1 MAMAHPLPSYGQRAL
16 LRRRGRSSSA
26 PPPPDITRLREMLR
40 PLDPT
45 VVSTIRQNAKAGW
58 QAEAETISRSA
69 TSYSA
74 MHSAKRLDEPTQFRV
89 RPESPNRMNKPHP
102 ENVFLVTRL
111 KKIPNYFDPDEAASV
126 KYGGSAKS
134 RLNSYVQE
142 NKESIEK
149 VMKKNA
155 IQKRPQSSTSVAD
168 RQRVKM
174 RTVFGDVPGQAVEAW
189 TKLSNDKDKAAIEK
203 TINDVLPSRPAS
215 SKAAT
220 PKPPTPTEVAG
231 RVSPPKSSPRRES
244 GKRRTMPSLRAKPA
258 QGSAEEIY
266 SATRWMKRAGNQ
278 ENENVRRLMSALRKA
293 PPRKL
298 QLEGPHFHI
307 TDYSSMFAP
316 APRETFYDFQI
327 HPEWHQPWHKQY
339 ESRIATKA

>member
-1 MAMAHPLPSYGQRAL
+1 MLQPLN
-16 LRRRGRSSSA
+16 
-26 PPPPDITRLREMLR
+26 PDVT
-40 PLDPT
+40 
-45 VVSTIRQNAKAGW
+45 SNIRQSAKAGW
-58 QAEAETISRSA
+58 QAEADCNSRSV

-74 MHSAKRLDEPTQFRV
+74 MHSAKKLDEPTQTRV

-111 KKIPNYFDPDEAASV
+111 KKVPNYFDPDEAAKV

-142 NKESIEK
+142 NREQIENLRI
-149 VMKKNA
+149 KNA
-155 IQKRPQSSTSVAD
+155 IQKRPQSALAD
-168 RQRVKM
+168 KQRVKM

-189 TKLSNDKDKAAIEK
+189 TKLSSEKDKGALHQ
-203 TINDVLPSRPAS
+203 TIDEAYASRANSRPAS
-215 SKAAT
+215 AAKSATSKV
-220 PKPPTPTEVAG
+220 KTPTKPASG
-231 RVSPPKSSPRRES
+231 RASATKKQPASPAKRES
-244 GKRRTMPSLRAKPA
+244 ATRRTMPTLRSKVN
-258 QGSAEEIY
+258 QGEDVY
-266 SATRWMKRAGNQ
+266 SVHRWLKRAGNQ

-293 PPRKL
+293 PLQKL
-298 QLEGPHFHI
+298 KLEGPHYHV

-339 ESRIATKA
+339 ENRMTTRA

>member
-1 MAMAHPLPSYGQRAL
+1 MSLRYL
-16 LRRRGRSSSA
+16 LRRARQNTAELEAKR
-26 PPPPDITRLREMLR
+26 REISEHEQL
-40 PLDPT
+40 LAELK
-45 VVSTIRQNAKAGW
+45 QNAKAGW

-111 KKIPNYFDPDEAASV
+111 KKIPNYFDPDEAATV

-142 NKESIEK
+142 NRDSIEK

-189 TKLSNDKDKAAIEK
+189 TKLSSDKDKAAIEK
-203 TINDVLPSRPAS
+203 TINDALTPRAAS
-215 SKAAT
+215 PPKAVT
-220 PKPPTPTEVAG
+220 PKPKASNEITG
-231 RVSPPKSSPRRES
+231 RVSPSKSTPKRES
-244 GKRRTMPSLRAKPA
+244 AKRRTMPSLRAKPA
-258 QGSAEEIY
+258 QEEVY
-266 SATRWMKRAGNQ
+266 SATRWLKRAGNE
-278 ENENVRRLMSALRKA
+278 ENEHVRRLMSALRKA

-307 TDYSSMFAP
+307 TDYSAMFAP